1 MQDDVDGGNG
11 SLLVGAVGHFYFAQI
26 GHFYF
31 AATGGCERQ
40 AAVNAC
46 ERGCEHAG
54 NAAHRSL
61 SRISHRDGNVE
72 PTQRPDLPRVG
83 TATGRARWGAIL
95 VRAAARQGTATVR
108 TTETPR
114 KSFYTGQCSE
124 WGHPLDE
131 ALIVRWIGL
140 HFFFS
145 FELSYLNAP
154 RKPRLDVAPVARHEK
169 LLLYAVSLCRMV
181 VCGPERPAAPPQ

>member
-40 AAVNAC
+40 AVVNDGCERQAAVNAC
-46 ERGCEHAG
+46 ELGCEHAG

-61 SRISHRDGNVE
+61 SRISHRDHNVE

-95 VRAAARQGTATVR
+95 VRAGARNGTATVR

-114 KSFYTGQCSE
+114 KSSSG
-124 WGHPLDE
+124 
-131 ALIVRWIGL
+131 
-140 HFFFS
+140 
-145 FELSYLNAP
+145 
-154 RKPRLDVAPVARHEK
+154 K
-169 LLLYAVSLCRMV
+169 LLPSRIPVGSRRKQTC
-181 VCGPERPAAPPQ
+181 EAPLPVKQ

>member
-1 MQDDVDGGNG
+1 MAGGK
-11 SLLVGAVGHFYFAQI
+11 AVVND
-26 GHFYF
+26 
-31 AATGGCERQ
+31 GCERQ

-61 SRISHRDGNVE
+61 SRISHRDRNIE

-95 VRAAARQGTATVR
+95 VRTGARNGTATVR

-114 KSFYTGQCSE
+114 KS
-124 WGHPLDE
+124 WGKSGTRSVRNLTEPLE
-131 ALIVRWIGL
+131 RFTPCA
-140 HFFFS
+140 
-145 FELSYLNAP
+145 ELW
-154 RKPRLDVAPVARHEK
+154 
-169 LLLYAVSLCRMV
+169 
-181 VCGPERPAAPPQ
+181 